1 MRKMYLFLSLALLW
15 CCVDVT
21 WGRIQKKDP
30 QESALGIES
39 PKAGMM
45 LAFNRVAYNAQGNEA
60 GLWLCA
66 GGDDLSILSLVAG
79 VDPTINTSAWILEAS
94 DVVIEEGVQSFY
106 LKNYETGKYLT
117 YVDGSEDP
125 EADDANLSLDEK
137 EVAKSFIIVP
147 TKQGALLMG
156 TEQTDFGDKGGVLK
170 DGDWMIMSKLNGE
183 YRNINT
189 YLGAGNQGF
198 MSIYADYA
206 AWYTAYEVEEYN
218 STFADLQDAL
228 AEMPQLSIKGGTN
241 PGCYPQALVDE
252 YEAAR
257 NAVYAL
263 TQQVEEPA
271 RDVTD
276 AAIARLRKADAAIK
290 AAKRNPL
297 VTGFFRIVSANT
309 QFEQMQS
316 KRYDMTAINGV
327 PAWREL
333 GTTANAEIWHIT
345 ALGGNK
351 VTIQNVD
358 NTMYLVGPESGGAST
373 PINAMSKEPTG
384 EMTITFFDN
393 ASSARIKYNGGIDF
407 HANNHGGGSGTGSNI
422 VLWNG
427 EAGNAS
433 SWFIEAV
440 SGEELAQIEAI
451 FQQSKITAE
460 FNELLATA
468 TEKYN
473 IAAVYNKTGNGLITT
488 VDQLSS
494 NADHNAIN
502 ENPDGQGLAGLIDE
516 DVHTFFH
523 TLWNGGAEGAPDAYH
538 NLTVDLKTT
547 LNKFAFTITPRKYT
561 PGANYETDKTDFSEQ
576 GYLNNRPTEIIL
588 YGAKADADPAQ
599 AESWKKLQTIT
610 GLPDSNVKPA
620 NDEELPFTTPGYILT
635 SDYQYLRFEVIK
647 TNNNAGITVN
657 GHQYPFFTMAE
668 FQIHNVE
675 LDPNC
680 QLAKLGAVGTAFE
693 EAYKKALDV
702 ETPTQQDIDDL
713 KAALQAFMEGGL
725 ADPTELKAVIDEAEA
740 FLGGIIEVVE
750 QDDVQ
755 PGKYPAGT
763 QATLE
768 GALEVANTYYAL
780 EAEYTPEGL
789 KEETANLRA
798 ALDAAKA
805 SLYTYNTNTWYRLR
819 FCQTFY
825 EANGVPEL
833 QPEART
839 GEAYTVAGPDEGVE
853 GGAILY
859 GVQADQENDQFLWR
873 FVAVDEEKG
882 TYALQNKA
890 TKMFI
895 GGPVR
900 SNYTQTTVNPIIF
913 TIESLGYA
921 AFQLS
926 GTELDG
932 EPAFTNGRVILHAQT
947 DGKMVVFWSGKGLPV
962 LNADK
967 TEVTTDNGCCWEFI
981 PEDEYYDDEQSV
993 STLVAKGQLQTACYP
1008 FATTISGDGLTA
1020 YSITGVDDNN
1030 LYLKEA
1036 GTDYVDLAA
1045 GQPIL
1050 YTITDDA
1057 TTPDQYT
1064 KPETMT
1070 KNDSTYVTV
1079 IVNTEFVTAPSTE
1092 NGLIGHFLAQRQVSK
1107 GNGVVG
1113 LSAGKNAIN
1122 PLKSDASIGANKAY
1136 INKYQ
1141 IAGTEGDI
1149 AIPITGDL
1157 NVGIQNAIAEKMN
1170 SMVDVYTI
1178 DGIRVRQGVKYG
1190 KATEGL
1196 QKGLY
1201 IINKKVVAVD

>member
-1 MRKMYLFLSLALLW
+1 MYLFLSLALLW

-45 LAFNRVAYNAQGNEA
+45 LAFNRCAFSAQGEETNRWLYAGENGEGVPSLMLSEA
-60 GLWLCA
+60 SVEPSR
-66 GGDDLSILSLVAG
+66 D
-79 VDPTINTSAWILEAS
+79 NMAWILETS
-94 DVVIEEGVQSFY
+94 TVVIKEGYQSFY
-106 LKNYETGKYLT
+106 LKNYSTGEYLKCNI
-117 YVDGSEDP
+117 GSGTDEGESNLYMGEKS
-125 EADDANLSLDEK
+125 EAT
-137 EVAKSFIIVP
+137 SFIIVP
-147 TKQGALLMG
+147 TKEGAPILGVTM
-156 TEQTDFGDKGGVLK
+156 TDFEGKGGVLK
-170 DGDWMIMSKLNGE
+170 DGDWMLISIIGENFQALN
-183 YRNINT
+183 T
-189 YLGAGNQGF
+189 AGAQGF
-198 MSIYADYA
+198 MAEYADYA
-206 AWYTAYEVEEYN
+206 AWHTVYEVEPYN

-228 AEMPQLSIKGGTN
+228 ADMPQLAIKGGTN

-252 YEAAR
+252 YNAAW

-271 RDVTD
+271 KDVTD
-276 AAIARLRKADAAIK
+276 AAIERLRKADAAIK
-290 AAKRNPL
+290 AAKHNPL

-309 QFEQMQS
+309 QFEQTQG

-327 PAWREL
+327 PAWREF

-358 NTMYLVGPESGGAST
+358 NTLYLVGPETGGAST
-373 PINAMSKEPTG
+373 AINAMSKEPTG

-393 ASSARIKYNGGIDF
+393 ASSARIKYNGGLDF
-407 HANNHGGGSGTGSNI
+407 HANNHGGGAGTGSNI
-422 VLWNG
+422 VLWDG

-473 IAAVYNKTGNGLITT
+473 IAAVYNKTGNGLITA

-502 ENPDGQGLAGLIDE
+502 ANPDGQGLAGLIDG
-516 DVHTFFH
+516 DIHTFFH
-523 TLWNGGAEGAPDAYH
+523 SLWIGGAEGAPDAYH

-561 PGANYETDKTDFSEQ
+561 PGANYATDPSDCGTQS
-576 GYLNNRPTEIIL
+576 YLNNRPTEIVL

-610 GLPDSNVKPA
+610 GLPNSNVVPA

-657 GHQYPFFTMAE
+657 GHQYPYFTMAE
-668 FQIHNVE
+668 FQLYNVE
-675 LDPNC
+675 LDPTC

-740 FLGGIIEVVE
+740 FIGGIIEVVE
-750 QDDVQ
+750 EDDVQ

-805 SLYTYNTNTWYRLR
+805 SLFTYNTNTWYRLR

-833 QPEART
+833 QPENRT

-967 TEVTTDNGCCWEFI
+967 TQVTTDNGCCWEFI

-1008 FATTISGDGLTA
+1008 FATTISGEGLTA
-1020 YSITGVDDNN
+1020 YSIAGVDDNN
-1030 LYLKEA
+1030 LYLKEE
-1036 GTDYVDLAA
+1036 GTDFVELAA

-1050 YTITDDA
+1050 YTLTDDV
-1057 TTPDQYT
+1057 TTPNEYT

-1070 KNDSTYVTV
+1070 KNDSTHVTV
-1079 IVNTEFVTAPSTE
+1079 IINTEFVTAPSTV

-1113 LSAGKNAIN
+1113 LSTAGKNVIN

-1141 IAGTEGDI
+1141 VAGTTGDI